1 MKYYSEL
8 TKDLYDSKEDLIAAE
23 AELTKAKA
31 DRAERAK
38 EVTDAIKLANEKTKE
53 ANELL
58 REFVKD
64 YGSFKTTIKDDD
76 VDTSYFPFSFMDMF
90 NKFVF

>member
-1 MKYYSEL
+1 MKFYSEL

-38 EVTDAIKLANEKTKE
+38 EVTEAIKLANEKTKE
-53 ANELL
+53 ASELL
-58 REFVKD
+58 KEFVKD

-76 VDTSYFPFSFMDMF
+76 VGTSYFPFSFMDMF